1 MSNTDLNIVLTI
13 KELKEEAQDYFS
25 IRFERPRNFQYEAG
39 NWMDIRFPVSEFPV
53 GRTYSFAS
61 SPTEPDLLIAFKRG
75 VSKFKKALEQV
86 KPGDSMLI
94 TQYGSSGFLL
104 NKKYN
109 SLFIAGG
116 IGITPFRSMIKE
128 VVDNNRQMNIV
139 LVYLNHNEDFP
150 FQKEFQEWENALPSL
165 KIQYL
170 ITGKEGRLTKEKLQ
184 KLVPDTSNRISY
196 VAGSPGMINSIKNL
210 LSSLVI
216 KEKEIQIEEFEG
228 Y

>member
-1 MSNTDLNIVLTI
+1 MSNTDLNTVLTV
-13 KELKEEAQDYFS
+13 KELKQEAQEHLS
-25 IRFERPRNFQYEAG
+25 IRFERPRNFAYEPG
-39 NWMDIRFPVSEFPV
+39 NWMDIRFPTPEFPV

-61 SPTEPDLLIAFKRG
+61 SPTESDLLIAFKRG

-86 KPGDSMLI
+86 KPNDTMLI

-104 NKKYN
+104 NKKFK

-128 VVDNNRQMNIV
+128 AVDNKRQIDIA

-150 FQKEFQEWENALPSL
+150 FQKEFGEWQKELPL
-165 KIQYL
+165 FRIHYL
-170 ITGKEGRLTKEKLQ
+170 MTGKEGRLTKEKLQ
-184 KLVPDTSNRISY
+184 KYIPDISERINY
-196 VAGSPGMINSIKNL
+196 VAGSPGMINNTNILLTSLAIKTT
-210 LSSLVI
+210 
-216 KEKEIQIEEFEG
+216 EIQIEEFEG